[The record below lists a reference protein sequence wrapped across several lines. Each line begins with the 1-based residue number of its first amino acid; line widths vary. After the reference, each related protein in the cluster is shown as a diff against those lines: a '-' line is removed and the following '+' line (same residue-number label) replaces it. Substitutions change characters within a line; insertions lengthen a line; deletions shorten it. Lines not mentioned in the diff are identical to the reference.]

1 MMMIIIIIYYNVIMN
16 GKRIAVVYGP
26 AGENNNE
33 LLCYNIVKPNR
44 RTL

>member
-1 MMMIIIIIYYNVIMN
+1 MN
-16 GKRIAVVYGP
+16 GRRTAVAYGS

-44 RTL
+44 RML